1 VTRPARL
8 VAACAVAVVALSA
21 CGGSPVRA
29 GAAAVVGSERITT
42 SQLSTA
48 VDDALAS
55 PAAEQLGQ
63 DRPAL
68 QRELLGRL
76 VEGRV
81 LDEAAAREGV
91 GVTAGQVDEQYAA
104 IEQSVGG
111 AEQLEPQAA
120 AAGYTLAGVR
130 ELARREAV
138 RQALGDRLTA
148 DVQVPQEQ
156 LRQAYDAGSFDQ
168 VRTAM
173 VQVATLAEAQALL
186 PQAQGLDDAAF
197 AQLASTRSLDEQSRA
212 NGGDIGLAPR
222 SAFTEG
228 LEAYGAAAFAARVG
242 DTFAVASPSGGHV
255 VRVLE
260 RRTTSFEDATP
271 QLRRTVLQE
280 QRTSAVQGL
289 LTEVAADLGVT
300 VNPRFGS
307 WDAAQQTVVE
317 RVETG
322 DRELS
327 RPADTGEQEPAPAA
341 EDGLLQPEQQ
351 QQ

>member
-1 VTRPARL
+1 MTRPARL

-29 GAAAVVGSERITT
+29 GAAAVVGGNRITT
-42 SQLSTA
+42 QQLSTA

-76 VEGRV
+76 VEGQV
-81 LDEAAAREGV
+81 LDEAARREGV
-91 GVTAGQVDEQYAA
+91 TVTAGQVDEQYRA

-111 AEQLEPQAA
+111 PEQLEPQAA
-120 AAGYTLAGVR
+120 AAGYTLAGVN

-138 RQALGDRLTA
+138 RQALGDRLTQ
-148 DVQVPQEQ
+148 DVRVPEEQ
-156 LRQAYDAGSFDQ
+156 LRQAYEAGDFDQ

-186 PQAQGLDDAAF
+186 PQARGLDDEAF
-197 AQLASTRSLDEQSRA
+197 AELARTRSLDEQSKQ

-228 LEAYGAAAFAARVG
+228 LEEYGAAAFGARVG

-260 RRTTSFEDATP
+260 RRTTPFEQAQP
-271 QLRRTVLQE
+271 QLRRAVLQE
-280 QRTSAVQGL
+280 QRSAAVQSL
-289 LTEVAADLGVT
+289 VSEVAADLGVD
-300 VNPRFGS
+300 VNPRFGA

-317 RVETG
+317 RVDTG

-327 RPADTGEQEPAPAA
+327 RPADTGEQEPEPAP
-341 EDGLLQPEQQ
+341 EEGLLQPEQQ
-351 QQ
+351 